1 MLLELFENL
10 RDGAANTQEELN
22 NQVKFKSDLSEIEI
36 GITDFKS
43 EDKKKKKCYYSFNL
57 VENIIQLYRVY
68 YFLLF
73 EAKYKAKHGE
83 ISKY

>member
-1 MLLELFENL
+1 MLLELFENI

-43 EDKKKKKCYYSFNL
+43 EDKKK
-57 VENIIQLYRVY
+57 EEM
-68 YFLLF
+68 LLF
-73 EAKYKAKHGE
+73 F
-83 ISKY
+83 